1 MLLSTSTDE
10 ECAGWVP
17 AGRMEILLIS
27 DGQTAARSA
36 ARRGWAGGFLQEAD
50 KTLLFFKI
58 LLLQH
63 GTREHLCLKCGYAL
77 CLPCVLMHE
86 LLANL
91 ALAISDNEI
100 QIGKE
105 HGCNLGQAMLCS

>member
-1 MLLSTSTDE
+1 MVS
-10 ECAGWVP
+10 C
-17 AGRMEILLIS
+17 S
-27 DGQTAARSA
+27 DGGS
-36 ARRGWAGGFLQEAD
+36 GVGFLREAD
-50 KTLLFFKI
+50 KRLLFFKI

-63 GTREHLCLKCGYAL
+63 DTREHLYLKCRYAL
-77 CLPCVLMHE
+77 ALPCVLMHE

-105 HGCNLGQAMLCS
+105 HGCNLGQALLCSCVTGGGSTW